1 MIQSKKQYETG
12 EGSPL
17 EEESDAREEDS
28 NMEDGS
34 DVDEEP
40 VEETDDED
48 LDDDDA
54 LGDDDIGEEE
64 NDQNGSTDEEEE
76 WGGISENTA
85 IAGQESIAAESFAE
99 APSGKYPLVRI
110 WLGTESAS

>member
-1 MIQSKKQYETG
+1 MLNPVF
-12 EGSPL
+12 SPKHMRDL
-17 EEESDAREEDS
+17 APIFYPIAHQLCDILQQK
-28 NMEDGS
+28 
-34 DVDEEP
+34 

-48 LDDDDA
+48 LDDDDV

-64 NDQNGSTDEEEE
+64 NDRNGSTDEEEE

-85 IAGQESIAAESFAE
+85 IAGQESIAAESSAE
-99 APSGKYPLVRI
+99 APSGKYSLVRI